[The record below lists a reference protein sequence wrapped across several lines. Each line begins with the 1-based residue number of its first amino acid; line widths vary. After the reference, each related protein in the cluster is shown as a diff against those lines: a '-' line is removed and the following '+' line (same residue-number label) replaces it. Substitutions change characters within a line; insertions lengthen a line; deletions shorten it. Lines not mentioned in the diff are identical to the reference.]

1 MRQKLNSNPLV
12 QAALIGVLAIGAG
25 LLLLMRMGGSSEP
38 AVTDPAA
45 AAPAASADPANSV
58 DVPVTPDP
66 ATGSAIPPG
75 VDAASLF
82 KPGPGLPR
90 AVVNAYEANKAVVL
104 VIVQGDGID
113 DRGLE
118 RRLGRIQRRS
128 DAAVFVVKGADVA
141 RYSRVTQGV
150 DLNRTPALVIIFP
163 ERISDGPMPTA
174 SVSYGMRGIHSVDQ
188 ALDDALYKGPDNLPY
203 YPK

>member
-1 MRQKLNSNPLV
+1 MREKLNSDPIV
-12 QAALIGVLAIGAG
+12 QAALIGVLALVAG

-38 AVTDPAA
+38 EVTDPAA
-45 AAPAASADPANSV
+45 PAPAASADPANSK

-66 ATGSAIPPG
+66 ATGSAIPSG
-75 VDAASLF
+75 VDAAGLF

-90 AVVNAYEANKAVVL
+90 AVVNAYEADKAVVL
-104 VIVQGDGID
+104 VILQGDGID

-118 RRLGRIQRRS
+118 RRLHRIQQRS

-150 DLNRTPALVIIFP
+150 DLNRTPALVIIVP
-163 ERISDGPMPTA
+163 KQVSDGPIPTA
-174 SVSYGMRGIHSVDQ
+174 SISYGFRGINSVDQ
-188 ALDDALYKGPDNLPY
+188 ALDDALYKGPENLPY